1 MNLKTIS
8 QKQCLS
14 FQNYE
19 DDTHIFDIEAKNED
33 NKVEFTMNL
42 DVDGFS
48 MILNQVELKTLI
60 DYLQQQLD

>member
-1 MNLKTIS
+1 MNLKTIN

-14 FQNYE
+14 FQNCE

-42 DVDGFS
+42 DVDGFN